1 MSTALNV
8 AAQGAINGNGVV
20 TVSKSVVRDL
30 ANLNSLHDM
39 TPQMA
44 LAQSIPSLLTELVQ
58 PSETFLQTST
68 FEFDRT
74 TYSQAM
80 PSDKSYSERGLVI
93 DARPVTKTH
102 LFKVPSY
109 GMQAA
114 ISHKDVLRRRKAG
127 TKDDFDTV
135 EAVVAED
142 MAAMRRGWA
151 LFNERALAYNIVTG
165 KTYVPNGTVPE
176 VDCYLEFTGVAATS
190 RPSKAFLLNDPTAYP
205 AEQGEDVRA
214 MILDNLLEGQT
225 VDGIV
230 ALCSKTFFRK
240 RKQHVKEEQ
249 AMVDR
254 SGIDNQDP
262 LIQRLA
268 NFRQQYRQ
276 YRGADDIL
284 YIVYDAK
291 INGQLLIPEGEAY
304 FMPAGTVGL
313 FMKAYAP
320 AETKS
325 YVNTVAQREYMW
337 RGEDEFTGIQL
348 MSESNFVNLLVNPNS
363 IIKGTIAP

>member
-80 PSDKSYSERGLVI
+80 PQDKSYSERGLVI

-102 LFKVPSY
+102 MFKVPSF

-114 ISHKDVLRRRKAG
+114 ISHKDVLRRRKPG
-127 TKDDFDTV
+127 TNSEFETM

-165 KTYVPNGTVPE
+165 KTYVPNGSVPE
-176 VDCYLEFTGVAATS
+176 VDCYLEFTGVAAAS
-190 RPSKAFLLNDPTAYP
+190 RPSVAFLLNDPTAYP
-205 AEQGEDVRA
+205 REQGEDVRSK
-214 MILDNLLEGQT
+214 ILDNLLEGQT
-225 VDGIV
+225 VDGII

-240 RKQHVKEEQ
+240 RISHVKEEQ

-268 NFRQQYRQ
+268 NFRQQYRM
-276 YRGADDIL
+276 YRGSDEIL

-291 INGQLLIPEGEAY
+291 INGALLIPEGEAY
-304 FMPAGTVGL
+304 FMPAGVAGL

-320 AETKS
+320 AETKT
-325 YVNTVAQREYMW
+325 YVNTVANREYMW
-337 RGEDEFTGIQL
+337 SSTDEFVGTQL

-363 IIKGTIAP
+363 IIKGTITP